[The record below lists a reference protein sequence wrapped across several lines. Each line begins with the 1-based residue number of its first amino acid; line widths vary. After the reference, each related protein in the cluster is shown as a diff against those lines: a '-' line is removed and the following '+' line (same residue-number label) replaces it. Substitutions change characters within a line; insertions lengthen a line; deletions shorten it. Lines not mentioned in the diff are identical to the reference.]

1 MTTSSGL
8 KWSSRFTFIMAA
20 VGCAVGLG
28 NIWRFPYSAGVNG
41 GGAFVLVYLA
51 AVILLA
57 LPLLMAELLVGRR
70 GGASPP
76 EAIAKVATESGRS
89 GNWRWM
95 GILLGGIGAIMVLS
109 FYSVVGGWTLAY
121 SFKMIA
127 GQLQGISAENAQL
140 VFNELTSSPGTLL
153 AWFTLFIGLT
163 IFISARGL
171 HAGIERAVSLMM
183 PALFLMLVA
192 MVIYA
197 AVVGDFGAALQFM
210 FRPDFEKLNAT
221 IVLGAFGQAFFSVS
235 VGITNV
241 MAYGAYLERQTSLPQ
256 SSAIIVGADT
266 LVAIFAGLAIF
277 PIIFSYGL
285 EPGAGPGLVFITLPF
300 AFGQI
305 PGGVLFGS
313 IFFVLLFFAALT
325 SSIAM
330 MEPPVSWLTDAT
342 RLSRRAAAL
351 VSGSISFVLG
361 LLAALSFN
369 LLGNFHP
376 LGAIPIFADKTF
388 FALFDYFVTNLLMPV
403 GGILIAVFAGWIVKR
418 NFTAEELF
426 GGRDG
431 LAYRIWLFLLRFV
444 APVVLA
450 YTLYDM
456 ATS

>member
-127 GQLQGISAENAQL
+127 GQLQGISAENAQM

-369 LLGNFHP
+369 LLGDFHP

-403 GGILIAVFAGWIVKR
+403 GGILIAVFAGWVVKR

-426 GGRDG
+426 GGQEAV
-431 LAYRIWLFLLRFV
+431 AYRVWLFLLRFV

>member
-153 AWFTLFIGLT
+153 AWFTL
-163 IFISARGL
+163 SA
-171 HAGIERAVSLMM
+171 
-183 PALFLMLVA
+183 
-192 MVIYA
+192 
-197 AVVGDFGAALQFM
+197 
-210 FRPDFEKLNAT
+210 
-221 IVLGAFGQAFFSVS
+221 
-235 VGITNV
+235 
-241 MAYGAYLERQTSLPQ
+241 
-256 SSAIIVGADT
+256 
-266 LVAIFAGLAIF
+266 
-277 PIIFSYGL
+277 
-285 EPGAGPGLVFITLPF
+285 
-300 AFGQI
+300 
-305 PGGVLFGS
+305 
-313 IFFVLLFFAALT
+313 
-325 SSIAM
+325 
-330 MEPPVSWLTDAT
+330 
-342 RLSRRAAAL
+342 
-351 VSGSISFVLG
+351 
-361 LLAALSFN
+361 
-369 LLGNFHP
+369 
-376 LGAIPIFADKTF
+376 
-388 FALFDYFVTNLLMPV
+388 
-403 GGILIAVFAGWIVKR
+403 
-418 NFTAEELF
+418 
-426 GGRDG
+426 
-431 LAYRIWLFLLRFV
+431 
-444 APVVLA
+444 
-450 YTLYDM
+450 
-456 ATS
+456 